1 MSSARHGGWPAA
13 AAMLLAAVLAFAAK
27 PRAKVADQAPPI
39 VLEELV
45 PRQFG
50 NWRVDETVVPVLV
63 DPRTQA
69 KLDEIYNQTLART
82 YVNADGQRIMLSIA
96 YGGDQSDSMQVH
108 RPEICYTAQGFQVLR
123 QTVGQL
129 VTDYGALPVKR
140 LLAVQGPRNEPI
152 TYWVVVG
159 DKATQVGM
167 QQKLQQLKYGLTG
180 RVPDGIL
187 VRVSSIDRN
196 EDAAFGAQDRFLRE
210 MLAAMP
216 EAGRLRVAG
225 RFGA

>member
-1 MSSARHGGWPAA
+1 
-13 AAMLLAAVLAFAAK
+13 MLLAAVLAFAAK